1 MYVRPT
7 STRLLRGMLMPAIR
21 AMLSRSPLPLL
32 VTRVLA
38 DHEDRA
44 VAADDLALLAHG
56 LDRRPYLHCPL
67 RLDSRAAALAAVPAA
82 ATAPR
87 KLLAA
92 RNTPERARPSM
103 VAISGRRPLG
113 VLVPGG
119 EDPGPLGGH
128 GDGELEVGG

>member
-7 STRLLRGMLMPAIR
+7 STRLLRGMLTPAIR
-21 AMLSRSPLPLL
+21 AISGSPLTLL

-44 VAADDLALLAHG
+44 MAADDLALLAHG
-56 LDRRPYLHCPL
+56 LDRRPYLHVPL

-92 RNTPERARPSM
+92 KNTLVRARPT
-103 VAISGRRPLG
+103 I
-113 VLVPGG
+113 
-119 EDPGPLGGH
+119 
-128 GDGELEVGG
+128 